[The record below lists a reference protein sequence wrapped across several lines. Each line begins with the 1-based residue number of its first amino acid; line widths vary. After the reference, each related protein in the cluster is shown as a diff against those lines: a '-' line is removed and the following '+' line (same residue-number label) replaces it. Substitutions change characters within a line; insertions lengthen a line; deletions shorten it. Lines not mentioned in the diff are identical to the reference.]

1 MAAIID
7 DEKAVRDAVSN
18 LLESAGFGVEAFA
31 SVEEFLRSNHFNN
44 MVCLILDV
52 RLPGL
57 SGLELQRRL
66 RDEKQA
72 IPIVFITAHADEP
85 VREQALRAGA
95 VAFLYKPFKADDLL
109 DAVRSGLQKS
119 KDQKLERRI

>member
-1 MAAIID
+1 MIAIID

-18 LLESAGFGVEAFA
+18 LLESDGFGVEAFA
-31 SVEEFLRSNHFNN
+31 SVEEFLRSNRFNH

-57 SGLELQRRL
+57 SGLDLQRRL